1 MPRRL
6 RATLAGVEP
15 RQCVGGRFGLEV
27 KVSLIRNS
35 WGRTALIVACSALAL
50 AACSGTGKKKPRLA
64 YEERPV
70 ELLYSTGADRLD
82 RRQWAG
88 AVNYFQEV
96 ERQHP
101 YSEWSRRSIL
111 MQAYAH
117 YQANDYPEAIGDSDR
132 FIQLYPGNPAAA
144 YAHYIKAI
152 CYFEQIV
159 DVNRDQAAT
168 GQALDS
174 LRDVVLRY
182 PTTEYAADARLKIDM
197 VNDQL
202 AGKEMTIG
210 RYYLRQGDTL
220 AAINRFKTVVDRYQ
234 TTTHTPEAL
243 YRMVESYL
251 TLGLLDE
258 ARRNGAVLGYNY
270 PGDPWYGDAY
280 KLLTSKGLRPA
291 VEPKSGGGLIKI
303 PFRKNKNQTVPPPN
317 SGTASA
323 VREEVSTG
331 DAGGK
336 TKITSVPVG
345 KEPPKVIEPPP
356 PSQD

>member
-1 MPRRL
+1 MC
-6 RATLAGVEP
+6 AAALAG
-15 RQCVGGRFGLEV
+15 CA
-27 KVSLIRNS
+27 SH
-35 WGRTALIVACSALAL
+35 
-50 AACSGTGKKKPRLA
+50 GKKKTRLA

-70 ELLYSTGADRLD
+70 ELLYDTGADRLD
-82 RRQWAG
+82 RHQWSQ
-88 AVNYFQEV
+88 AVAYFQEV

-117 YQANDYPEAIGDSDR
+117 YQSNDYSEAIADADR
-132 FIQLYPGNPAAA
+132 FIQLYPGNANAA

-174 LRDVVLRY
+174 LRDVVQRY
-182 PTTEYAADARLKIDM
+182 PHTEYALDARLKIDM

-210 RYYLRQGDTL
+210 RWYLRQGDTL
-220 AAINRFKTVVDRYQ
+220 AAINRFKTVIDRYQ
-234 TTTHTPEAL
+234 TTTHAPEAL
-243 YRMVESYL
+243 YRLVEANL

-258 ARRNGAVLGYNY
+258 AKRDGAVLGYNY
-270 PGDPWYGDAY
+270 PGDPWYADAY

-291 VEPKSGGGLIKI
+291 VEPKGGGHGLIHI
-303 PFRKNKNQTVPPPN
+303 PFRRNKGDTVKPPSAAGQTVAEAASPAQA
-317 SGTASA
+317 STEAASA
-323 VREEVSTG
+323 PE
-331 DAGGK
+331 APAK
-336 TKITSVPVG
+336 K
-345 KEPPKVIEPPP
+345 PKKKFHIPFT
-356 PSQD
+356 